1 MNRSATHTAK
11 RNTRSIGL
19 VIVGICGFT
28 SGCKV
33 INNDLLFA
41 DTVDAAT
48 STDAAVNLMLPT
60 AAGQLVIS
68 EFMAQPSTGNAGEY
82 LEIYNPGPN
91 TYDLLGCEASD
102 NDPDRG
108 AIVTT
113 SVLVM
118 PGRYVTLA
126 YGDAAAAGF
135 GPDYSYAGTFKL
147 GSQDIVAL
155 KCGGVTIDVV
165 DYSAVGAFPVT
176 DRYAMTLAPGKLDAV
191 ANDDPANWCTAA
203 YREYHPGDFG
213 TPGGAN
219 QACGAQRASV
229 AGLLVITEIQSK
241 PTTGNPGEYV
251 EIYNP
256 SSTTTFDLLDC
267 TISDNDPLK
276 AHSIAKSLAIAP
288 GRYVTLG
295 NSNSATAGFALDYSY
310 AAAFNLGG
318 ADSVRF
324 SCGGIIIDSVTYD
337 ELAAWPVMDGKAMNL
352 KPTALT
358 AVMNDSATSWCAS
371 TANEYLTGNF
381 GTPGASNQTC
391 P

>member
-1 MNRSATHTAK
+1 VV
-11 RNTRSIGL
+11 IGL
-19 VIVGICGFT
+19 CGFA
-28 SGCKV
+28 SGCRV

-48 STDAAVNLMLPT
+48 STDAPVNLQLPT

-82 LEIYNPGPN
+82 IEIYNPGPN
-91 TYDLLGCEASD
+91 TYDLLGCEVSD

-108 AIVTT
+108 HIV
-113 SVLVM
+113 SANVLVM

-135 GPDYSYAGTFKL
+135 SPDYSYAGTFKL

-176 DRYAMTLAPGKLDAV
+176 DRYSMTLAPGKLDAV
-191 ANDDPANWCTAA
+191 ANDTPANWCSAA

-219 QACGAQRASV
+219 QACGAQRPSV
-229 AGLLVITEIQSK
+229 TGSLVITEIQSK
-241 PTTGNPGEYV
+241 ANGNLGEYV

-256 SSTTTFDLLDC
+256 STTTTFDLLDC
-267 TISDNDPLK
+267 TIGDSDTANP
-276 AHSIAKSLAIAP
+276 HTIAKSLVFAP
-288 GRYVTLG
+288 GAYVTLG
-295 NSNSATAGFALDYSY
+295 YSDSASEGFALDYSY
-310 AAAFNLGG
+310 AAGFKLGG
-318 ADSVRF
+318 TDVVHVI
-324 SCGGIIIDSVTYD
+324 CGGVDIDTVSYD
-337 ELAAWPVMDGKAMNL
+337 ELATVPWPVMDGKSLNL

-358 AVMNDSATSWCAS
+358 AVMNDSVSNWCAS
-371 TANEYLTGNF
+371 TVNQYTTGIY
-381 GTPGASNQTC
+381 GTPGAANQTC